1 MTTADDDHKKGTPP
15 MKRLHR
21 LALPAVLLA
30 AASGTVRAQSDAG
43 SPWYLGASLGHYYTD
58 NVFRSNAASN
68 SDQLTSLSL
77 LAGADT
83 RLGRQRVHADA
94 RFNDT
99 RYQHNSSLNNRG
111 YNIDTGLDWE
121 TAGNLS
127 GTLDYTTA
135 RTLAD
140 FNSNTGIAPTTE
152 RNLQTDRSL
161 GGSIRLGLPNLSPF
175 TLEGT
180 FSRRER
186 DYSLALWDSQEYRQ
200 NMSSLGVLYNASS
213 AWRFGVA
220 GRYTK
225 GRVPSNGF
233 EWDRKDIDLTARWRA
248 TGSSS
253 LDARI
258 SRSTSDSF
266 TGVTGSLSW
275 NLSPGGR
282 WSLNTK
288 LSRDTGV
295 EAYYLGINNGLADFN
310 RVQTALQSQLSYRLS
325 GKVTATAGLGITK
338 LSRNGDIALPGA
350 GARDDSK
357 QYSLGLAWEALRNV
371 TVGCS
376 YTRFD
381 RDTSNVLY
389 SYNAYTAGC
398 YVQGMIR

>member
-1 MTTADDDHKKGTPP
+1 LIDDDNKKEIPP

-21 LALPAVLLA
+21 LALPTVLLA
-30 AASGTVRAQSDAG
+30 TASATAWAQSDAG

-77 LAGADT
+77 LAGGDT

-99 RYQHNSSLNNRG
+99 RYQHNSSLDNRG

-175 TLEGT
+175 TVEGT

-275 NLSPGGR
+275 NLAPGGR

-350 GARDDSK
+350 GAKDDSK

>member
-1 MTTADDDHKKGTPP
+1 

-21 LALPAVLLA
+21 LALPAALLA

-99 RYQHNSSLNNRG
+99 RYQDNSSLNNRG

-350 GARDDSK
+350 GAKDDSK
-357 QYSLGLAWEALRNV
+357 QYSLGLNWEALRNV

>member
-1 MTTADDDHKKGTPP
+1 MTRHL
-15 MKRLHR
+15 RLTLPR
-21 LALPAVLLA
+21 ALPLALLA
-30 AASGTVRAQSDAG
+30 AAALPAWAQSDVG

-68 SDQLTSLSL
+68 SDRLTSLSL

-99 RYQHNSSLNNRG
+99 RYQDNSRLDNRG
-111 YNIDTGLDWE
+111 YNIDAGLDWE
-121 TAGNLS
+121 TVGNLS
-127 GTLDYTTA
+127 GTVDYTTA

-175 TLEGT
+175 TVEGT

-200 NMSSLGVLYNASS
+200 NMSSLGLLYNASS

-233 EWDRKDIDLTARWRA
+233 EWDRKDVDLTALWRA

-253 LDARI
+253 LNARI

-266 TGVTGSLSW
+266 TGVTGALSW
-275 NLSPGGR
+275 TWAPGGR
-282 WSLNTK
+282 WTLNTK

-310 RVQTALQSQLSYRLS
+310 RVQTALQTQFSYRLT
-325 GKVTATAGLGITK
+325 GKVTATAGLGITR

-350 GARDDSK
+350 GAKDNSK

-376 YTRFD
+376 YTRLD
-381 RDTSNVLY
+381 RDTSNTLY

>member
-1 MTTADDDHKKGTPP
+1 

-43 SPWYLGASLGHYYTD
+43 SPWYLGASLVTTTRTTCSARMPPPTAT
-58 NVFRSNAASN
+58 RS
-68 SDQLTSLSL
+68 TSLSL

-266 TGVTGSLSW
+266 TGVTGSLAGTCPRRA
-275 NLSPGGR
+275 LVAQHQAVARHRRRGLLPRHQQRPGGLQPR
-282 WSLNTK
+282 ADRAAVAGSA
-288 LSRDTGV
+288 TG
-295 EAYYLGINNGLADFN
+295 
-310 RVQTALQSQLSYRLS
+310 
-325 GKVTATAGLGITK
+325 
-338 LSRNGDIALPGA
+338 
-350 GARDDSK
+350 
-357 QYSLGLAWEALRNV
+357 
-371 TVGCS
+371 
-376 YTRFD
+376 
-381 RDTSNVLY
+381 
-389 SYNAYTAGC
+389 
-398 YVQGMIR
+398 

>member
-1 MTTADDDHKKGTPP
+1 

>member
-1 MTTADDDHKKGTPP
+1 

-21 LALPAVLLA
+21 LALPAALLA
-30 AASGTVRAQSDAG
+30 TASGTAWAQSDVG

-99 RYQHNSSLNNRG
+99 RYQHNSSLDNRG

-233 EWDRKDIDLTARWRA
+233 EWNRKDIDLTARWRA

-350 GARDDSK
+350 GAKDDSK

-371 TVGCS
+371 TLGCS

-381 RDTSNVLY
+381 RSTSNVLY